1 VQKAADDS
9 LPAGPFAR
17 AETGASAVPEIV
29 SPASFNPVLLH
40 CGIGASCPG
49 KSTKMRGLIPR
60 SNLLLAVTT
69 SKKID

>member
-1 VQKAADDS
+1 VQRAAGDS
-9 LPAGPFAR
+9 LPEGPFAL
-17 AETGASAVPEIV
+17 AETGAGAVPEIV
-29 SPASFNPVLLH
+29 NPASFNPVLLH

-49 KSTKMRGLIPR
+49 KPTKLRGLIPR